1 MSSGS
6 LTYSFKK
13 IDNSDQMATIDD
25 FQKLSIKIGTIRKAE
40 KVEGS
45 SKLLKLE
52 IDLGHEK
59 RQILAGI
66 GQKYNPKDLKGKQI
80 PVLVNLDP
88 RMLMGLESQG
98 MILAA
103 DISGEPVLLHPDEK
117 VANGSMVR

>member
-1 MSSGS
+1 
-6 LTYSFKK
+6 
-13 IDNSDQMATIDD
+13 MASIND
-25 FQKLSIKIGTIRKAE
+25 FQKLAIKIGTIRSAE

-45 SKLLKLE
+45 SKLLKLD

-66 GQKYNPKDLKGKQI
+66 GEKYDPKDLKGKQI
-80 PVLVNLDP
+80 PILANLDP

-103 DISGEPVLLHPDEK
+103 NVDGEPVLLHPDSK
-117 VANGSMVR
+117 IANGTSIR